1 MKDILKTTSMVAL
14 FGDILCKN
22 KKEKNDWKKRMFDAT
37 GLLDFP
43 SDWEGLSEDEKE
55 KRLDNVIKIG
65 KENKWITGEWC

>member
-1 MKDILKTTSMVAL
+1 MVAL

-65 KENKWITGEWC
+65 KENK

>member
-14 FGDILCKN
+14 FGDVLCKN

-65 KENKWITGEWC
+65 KENK

>member
-22 KKEKNDWKKRMFDAT
+22 KKEKNDWKKRMFDVT

-65 KENKWITGEWC
+65 KENK

>member
-65 KENKWITGEWC
+65 KENK